1 MAVDEEAPEGGEG
14 GKKEKPAGGSPLVK
28 IISYVALALV
38 LMAVSAYVAASVAK
52 KEGAPP
58 ADTANSSH
66 TSPDDVGQARTA
78 PLRILPAGEIITQ
91 IRGKSLK
98 MTIELA
104 FDAEKHKTLETEL
117 TNRKPQLLDMFHQIV
132 FTAPPTDLAPE
143 NLSGLKV
150 KMLTQVNDVLKDGQ
164 ITAVY
169 ITGYIYTG

>member
-14 GKKEKPAGGSPLVK
+14 GKKEKPAGGNPLVK
-28 IISYVALALV
+28 IIVYVALALV
-38 LMAVSAYVAASVAK
+38 LMAVSAYVAATVAK

-58 ADTANSSH
+58 PDTANGGH
-66 TSPDDVGQARTA
+66 PPDEVGNERTA
-78 PLRILPAGEIITQ
+78 PLRIMPVGEIITQ

-104 FDAEKHKTLETEL
+104 FDAEKHKLLETEL
-117 TNRKPQLLDMFHQIV
+117 TNRKPQLLDMFHHIV
-132 FTAPPTDLAPE
+132 FTATAPELAPE
-143 NLSGLKV
+143 NLSGLKG
-150 KMLTQVNDVLKDGQ
+150 KMLEQVNDVLKDGR